1 MNRYSRQ
8 TILPEVG
15 IIGQAKLTNASVLVV
30 GAGGLGSPVLLYLA
44 AAGVGRIGIIDADK
58 VDITNLQ
65 RQVLFVTEDEG
76 KSKAETASKHLHALN
91 PEIAIE
97 VYPVWLSKHN
107 ALEIFSSYDIVVD
120 GSDNFATRYLVND
133 ACVIL
138 GKPLVF
144 GSIFKFEGQVSVF
157 NYKGGPTYRCLF
169 PEPPAAGEVPNC
181 SEIGVIGVLPGII
194 GTLQA
199 NEVIKIIL
207 EKGDVLS
214 GVLFM
219 YDALSND
226 IQKLKVFKDPVA
238 SVVTELGTYEEACET
253 SPDIDKKTFDA
264 WKEKNV
270 VFQLIDV
277 RESHEYEQKNIGGE
291 LIPMN
296 TIKDNLNRIRED
308 IPVIVHCQMGGRSRK
323 IVDFLYGKGFK
334 NIYNLKNGLQ
344 EF

>member
-1 MNRYSRQ
+1 MSRYSRQ
-8 TILPEVG
+8 VILPEVG
-15 IIGQAKLTNASVLVV
+15 IIGQQKLTNASVLVV

-44 AAGVGRIGIIDADK
+44 AAGVGRLGIIDADK
-58 VDITNLQ
+58 VDVTNLQ
-65 RQVLFVTEDEG
+65 RQVIYVTEDEG
-76 KSKAETASKHLHALN
+76 KSKAETAAKRLSALN
-91 PEIAIE
+91 PEINIDT
-97 VYPVWLSKHN
+97 YPVWLSKDN
-107 ALEIFSSYDIVVD
+107 ALEIFSQYDIVVD

-133 ACVIL
+133 ACVML
-138 GKPLVF
+138 NKPLVF

-214 GVLFM
+214 GVLYM

-226 IQKLKVFKDPVA
+226 VQKLKVFKDPIA
-238 SVVTELGTYEEACET
+238 SVVTELGTYEEVCET
-253 SPDIDKKTFDA
+253 SPDIDKKVFDA

-277 RESHEYEQKNIGGE
+277 REPHEFEQKNIGGE

-296 TIKDNLNRIRED
+296 SIKDNLSRIRED

-323 IVDFLYGKGFK
+323 IVDFLYEKGYK
-334 NIYNLKNGLQ
+334 NVFNLKGGLR

>member
-15 IIGQAKLTNASVLVV
+15 IEGQQKLTNASVLVV
-30 GAGGLGSPVLLYLA
+30 GAGGLGCPVLLYLA
-44 AAGVGRIGIIDADK
+44 AAGVGRLGIIDADK

-65 RQVLFVTEDEG
+65 RQVLYVTEDEG
-76 KSKAETASKHLHALN
+76 KSKAETAAKRLSALN
-91 PEIAIE
+91 PEINID
-97 VYPVWLSKHN
+97 VYPVWLSKEN
-107 ALEIFSSYDIVVD
+107 ALEIFSSYDIIVD
-120 GSDNFATRYLVND
+120 GSDNFATRYLVSD

-138 GKPLVF
+138 NKPLVF

-207 EKGDVLS
+207 EKGDVMS
-214 GVLFM
+214 GVLYM
-219 YDALSND
+219 YDALSNMV
-226 IQKLKVFKDPVA
+226 QQLKVFRDPVA
-238 SVVTELGTYEEACET
+238 SVVTELGTYEEVCET
-253 SPDIDKKTFDA
+253 SPDIDKKVFDA

-277 RESHEYEQKNIGGE
+277 REPHEFENKNIGGE

-296 TIKDNLNRIRED
+296 TVKDNLNRIRED

-323 IVDFLYGKGFK
+323 IVDFLYEKGFK
-334 NIYNLKNGLQ
+334 NVYNLKGGLR

>member
-1 MNRYSRQ
+1 MSRYSRQ
-8 TILPEVG
+8 IILPEVG
-15 IIGQAKLTNASVLVV
+15 LTGQAKLTNASVLVV
-30 GAGGLGSPVLLYLA
+30 GAGGLGCPVLLYLA
-44 AAGVGRIGIIDADK
+44 AAGVGRLGIIDADK

-65 RQVLFVTEDEG
+65 RQVLYVTEDEG
-76 KSKAETASKHLHALN
+76 KSKAETAAQRLSALN
-91 PEIAIE
+91 PEINID
-97 VYPVWLSKHN
+97 VYPVWLSKEN
-107 ALEIFSSYDIVVD
+107 ALDIFSSYDIVVD

-133 ACVIL
+133 ACIVL
-138 GKPLVF
+138 NKPLVF

-207 EKGDVLS
+207 EKGDVMS

-226 IQKLKVFKDPVA
+226 IQKLKVFKDPIA
-238 SVVTELGTYEEACET
+238 SVVTELGTYEQVCET

-270 VFQLIDV
+270 AYQLIDV
-277 RESHEYEQKNIGGE
+277 REPHEFEQRNIGGE

-296 TIKDNLNRIRED
+296 TVKDNLNRIRED

-323 IVDFLYGKGFK
+323 VVDFLYENGFK
-334 NIYNLKNGLQ
+334 NVYNLKGGLK

>member
-1 MNRYSRQ
+1 MSRYSRQ
-8 TILPEVG
+8 TILSEVG
-15 IIGQAKLTNASVLVV
+15 LAGQAKLTNASVLMI
-30 GAGGLGSPVLLYLA
+30 GAGGLGCPVLLYLA

-58 VDITNLQ
+58 VDVTNLH
-65 RQVLFVTEDEG
+65 RQVLYTTADEG
-76 KSKAETASKHLHALN
+76 KLKAEVAAQRLMALN
-91 PEIAIE
+91 PEINIDS
-97 VYPVWLSKHN
+97 YPVWLSKDN
-107 ALEIFSSYDIVVD
+107 VLEIFSSYDIIVD

-133 ACVIL
+133 ACVML
-138 GKPLVF
+138 NKPLVF

-157 NYKGGPTYRCLF
+157 NYKNGPTYRCLF

-207 EKGDVLS
+207 EKGDVMG
-214 GVLFM
+214 GVLYM

-226 IQKLKVFKDPVA
+226 VQKLKIFKDPVA
-238 SVVTELGTYEEACET
+238 SVVTELGEYEEVCET
-253 SPDIDKKTFDA
+253 SPDIDKKTLES
-264 WKEKNV
+264 WKDKGV

-277 RESHEYEQKNIGGE
+277 REPHEYEQKNIGGE
-291 LIPMN
+291 LIPLN
-296 TIKDNLNRIRED
+296 TVKDNLSRIRED

-323 IVDFLYGKGFK
+323 AVDFLYSKGFK
-334 NIYNLKNGLQ
+334 NVYNLKGGLR

>member
-15 IIGQAKLTNASVLVV
+15 IAGQAKLTNASVLVV
-30 GAGGLGSPVLLYLA
+30 GAGGLGSPSLLYLA

-58 VDITNLQ
+58 VDVTNLQ

-76 KSKAETASKHLHALN
+76 KSKAETAAKRLHALN
-91 PEIAIE
+91 PEITID

-107 ALEIFSSYDIVVD
+107 ALEIFESYDIVVD

-133 ACVIL
+133 ACVML
-138 GKPLVF
+138 NKPLVF

-214 GVLFM
+214 GVLYM
-219 YDALSND
+219 YDALNNNV
-226 IQKLKVFKDPVA
+226 QKLKVFKDPVA
-238 SVVTELGTYEEACET
+238 SIVTELGTYEEVCET

-270 VFQLIDV
+270 SFQLIDV

-308 IPVIVHCQMGGRSRK
+308 IPVIVHCQMGGRSRTV
-323 IVDFLYGKGFK
+323 VDFLYSKGFK
-334 NIYNLKNGLQ
+334 NVYNLRGGLRD
-344 EF
+344 F

>member
-1 MNRYSRQ
+1 
-8 TILPEVG
+8 
-15 IIGQAKLTNASVLVV
+15 
-30 GAGGLGSPVLLYLA
+30 LYLA
-44 AAGVGRIGIIDADK
+44 AAGVGRLGIIDADK
-58 VDITNLQ
+58 VDVTNLQ
-65 RQVLFVTEDEG
+65 RQVIYVTEDEG
-76 KSKAETASKHLHALN
+76 KSKAETAAKRLSALN
-91 PEIAIE
+91 PEINIDT
-97 VYPVWLSKHN
+97 YPVWLSKDN
-107 ALEIFSSYDIVVD
+107 ALEIFSQYDIVVD

-133 ACVIL
+133 ACVML
-138 GKPLVF
+138 NKPLVF

-214 GVLFM
+214 GVLYM

-226 IQKLKVFKDPVA
+226 VQKLKVFKDPIA
-238 SVVTELGTYEEACET
+238 SVVTELGTYEEVCET
-253 SPDIDKKTFDA
+253 SPDIDKKVFDA

-277 RESHEYEQKNIGGE
+277 REPHEFEQKNIGGE

-296 TIKDNLNRIRED
+296 SIKDNLSRIRED

-323 IVDFLYGKGFK
+323 IVDFLYEKGYK
-334 NIYNLKNGLQ
+334 NVFNLKGGLR

>member
-1 MNRYSRQ
+1 MRYSRQ
-8 TILPEVG
+8 IILPEVG
-15 IIGQAKLTNASVLVV
+15 VIGQAKLTNASVLVV
-30 GAGGLGSPVLLYLA
+30 GAGGLGCPVLLYLA

-58 VDITNLQ
+58 VDVTNLQ
-65 RQVLFVTEDEG
+65 RQVLYVTEDEG
-76 KSKAETASKHLHALN
+76 KSKAETAAKRLSALN
-91 PEIAIE
+91 PEINID
-97 VYPVWLSKHN
+97 VYPVWLSKDN
-107 ALEIFSSYDIVVD
+107 ALEIFSKYDIVVD

-138 GKPLVF
+138 KKPLVF

-207 EKGDVLS
+207 EKGDVMS
-214 GVLFM
+214 GTLYM

-226 IQKLKVFKDPVA
+226 VQKLRVFKDPVA
-238 SVVTELGTYEEACET
+238 SVVTELGTYEEVCET
-253 SPDIDKKTFDA
+253 SPDIDKTTMDA

-277 RESHEYEQKNIGGE
+277 REPHEYAQKNIGGE
-291 LIPMN
+291 LIPMH
-296 TIKDNLNRIRED
+296 TVKDNLSRIRED

-323 IVDFLYGKGFK
+323 IVDFLYEKGFK
-334 NIYNLKNGLQ
+334 NVYNLKGGLR

>member
-8 TILPEVG
+8 IILPEVG
-15 IIGQAKLTNASVLVV
+15 IEGQQKLTNASVLVV
-30 GAGGLGSPVLLYLA
+30 GAGGLGCPVLLYLA

-58 VDITNLQ
+58 VDVTNLH
-65 RQVLFVTEDEG
+65 RQVLYRTADEG
-76 KSKAETASKHLHALN
+76 KSKAEVAAERLMDLN
-91 PEIAIE
+91 PEVNIDS
-97 VYPVWLSKHN
+97 YPVWLSKEN
-107 ALEIFSSYDIVVD
+107 ALEIFSLYDIIVD
-120 GSDNFATRYLVND
+120 GSDNFATRYLVSD
-133 ACVIL
+133 ACVL
-138 GKPLVF
+138 LNKPLVF

-157 NYKGGPTYRCLF
+157 NYKDGPTYRCLF

-214 GVLFM
+214 GVLYM
-219 YDALSND
+219 YNALTND
-226 IQKLKVFKDPVA
+226 VQKLKVFKDPVA
-238 SVVTELGTYEEACET
+238 SIVTQLGEYEEVCET

-277 RESHEYEQKNIGGE
+277 REPHEYEQKNIGGE
-291 LIPMN
+291 LIPLN
-296 TIKDNLNRIRED
+296 TVKDNLNRIRED

-323 IVDFLYGKGFK
+323 AVDFLYSKGFK
-334 NIYNLKNGLQ
+334 NVYNLKGGINS
-344 EF
+344 F